1 MSSSD
6 AHARVRCRF
15 ENGTYHLIVAQMANG
30 CGLDKWGSNSAVVR
44 AESSSP
50 TGPFRYKQTVLRP
63 FAHNP
68 TIRRLPSV
76 HLGCPAAAT
85 TQCTRMQRS
94 RHPSTRHSPI
104 SVPSVPRQLR
114 LCHLRAGWNAQHP
127 SRLSQERD
135 CSGAPPRGARGGAGG
150 RQHARGVLR
159 ERLRALERATAD
171 RIHGRRRQQLRVDG
185 RRRQPVS
192 SARMQSGWGVRA
204 HTRLRAKPPQCRR
217 QH

>member
-15 ENGTYHLIVAQMANG
+15 ENGTYHLIVAQMANE

-85 TQCTRMQRS
+85 TQCTRMCHATPPRVTLPFPSLPFPDNSGFVIYVLGGTRS
-94 RHPSTRHSPI
+94 TPADCRKNATAAEHPHAERAGGLVGGSMHVVYSASVYGPW
-104 SVPSVPRQLR
+104 SVPLPI
-114 LCHLRAGWNAQHP
+114 
-127 SRLSQERD
+127 EFTD
-135 CSGAPPRGARGGAGG
+135 GGDNNSAWTGG
-150 RQHARGVLR
+150 GVN
-159 ERLRALERATAD
+159 
-171 RIHGRRRQQLRVDG
+171 
-185 RRRQPVS
+185 P
-192 SARMQSGWGVRA
+192 
-204 HTRLRAKPPQCRR
+204 
-217 QH
+217 